1 MGRRKVGLVYE
12 RLERIAQLPATR
24 ICAPFVLGGL
34 LLLVAF
40 AGDTLRALQASG
52 LVSLLATLVLI
63 RDAGGFQVPEE
74 PHAALLHRH
83 LLNAAL
89 HASMFGASFLL
100 AALGMAVFA
109 PGAAG

>member
-1 MGRRKVGLVYE
+1 MYE
-12 RLERIAQLPATR
+12 RLERLAQLPATR

-40 AGDTLRALQASG
+40 AGESQRALQASG

-63 RDAGGFQVPEE
+63 RDAGGLTEPEDE
-74 PHAALLHRH
+74 VGAMLQRH

-89 HASMFGASFLL
+89 HASLFAASFLL
-100 AALGMAVFA
+100 AAIGMAYLV
-109 PGAAG
+109 PGATG